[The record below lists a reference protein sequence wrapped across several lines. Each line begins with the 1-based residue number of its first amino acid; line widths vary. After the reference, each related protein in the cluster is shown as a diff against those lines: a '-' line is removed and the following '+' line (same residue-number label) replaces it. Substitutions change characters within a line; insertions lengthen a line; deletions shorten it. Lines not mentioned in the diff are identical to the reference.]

1 MLLAAAAALEQYKA
15 KDARARPPR
24 KSAPAKKPPPKK
36 PPPKNPDK
44 DKAIATYKEKVKAKG
59 VAWSGGEA
67 AAPPSVAVALAC
79 LQQTTPKLALKYPSD
94 AEAHF

>member
-1 MLLAAAAALEQYKA
+1 MAA
-15 KDARARPPR
+15 
-24 KSAPAKKPPPKK
+24 
-36 PPPKNPDK
+36 
-44 DKAIATYKEKVKAKG
+44 YKEKVKATAALKDKAIAAYKEKLKQGDRRAQGQGHRRIQEEGQGKG